1 MLFLD
6 KNVTCILFRSE
17 NKRNF
22 FFLFQV
28 LPNTWYKYIFPTTSS
43 SYTRTDLR
51 IFEQTKVWKC
61 DQISQL
67 LLCRSYIEKVWN
79 IVTHEGNTKL
89 PFALEHIR
97 TTTFGAWRKYLRR
110 TMFWKREYRLLFI
123 LNKKMHCKDKV
134 YLWSL

>member
-1 MLFLD
+1 MWLVFFSGV
-6 KNVTCILFRSE
+6 KISAT
-17 NKRNF
+17 
-22 FFLFQV
+22 FFLFRFCPTHDINIYFQQP
-28 LPNTWYKYIFPTTSS
+28 LPPTHERTWESSNKQKYESAIRSVS
-43 SYTRTDLR
+43 
-51 IFEQTKVWKC
+51 C
-61 DQISQL
+61 C
-67 LLCRSYIEKVWN
+67 LCRSYIEKVWN